1 MTGVVPWMILA
12 TTLLLATIS
21 FSAASRMA
29 KPRCRGTCGN
39 LTIPYPFG
47 IGAGCFYTDGF
58 DVSCEENRT
67 YMHNSSSNMEI
78 YSLNLIGG
86 QAQVSTFIAYKCSNN
101 TDGTSTDGWVST
113 STAPFFTLSSRA
125 NKLTVVGCNTLAFL
139 GGYNEE
145 EQNVGAGCFS
155 MCPDKQSVDSSG
167 QCSGMGCCQTSIA
180 PNLTSLNVSFD
191 SRFNNSEVNSF
202 NPCSYAFVAEQDWF
216 RFEPDYLEGHKFT
229 DKYKGVPT
237 VLDWVAGRESCAQ
250 APKNRTSYACVSTNS
265 SCINSPNATGYLC
278 ACNNGFA
285 GNPYLEG
292 GCQDINE
299 CESPGQYCHG
309 ICDNTIGGYHCYCG
323 PGTQSTDPKREP
335 CNPITASE
343 RARLTKTFIGI
354 SVCAIILLSCTFAL
368 LIECQKRKLMK
379 EKERFFQQNGGMLL
393 YEQIRSK
400 QVDTVRIFTKEELE
414 NATDNFDS
422 SKELGRGGHGTV
434 YKGILKRQQN
444 SSHKALKDY
453 EYGSER

>member
-47 IGAGCFYTDGF
+47 VGAGCFYTDGF

-180 PNLTSLNVSFD
+180 PNLTSLNVTFD

-229 DKYKGVPT
+229 DKYKGVST

-292 GCQDINE
+292 GCQGNQLTAIHFYFSSSPYVHLCIDLQLFCYFSMASTDINE

-343 RARLTKTFIGI
+343 RARLTKTFIGNSQYSKVLI
-354 SVCAIILLSCTFAL
+354 FHEGITYKRYCA
-368 LIECQKRKLMK
+368 
-379 EKERFFQQNGGMLL
+379 
-393 YEQIRSK
+393 
-400 QVDTVRIFTKEELE
+400 VD
-414 NATDNFDS
+414 S
-422 SKELGRGGHGTV
+422 
-434 YKGILKRQQN
+434 
-444 SSHKALKDY
+444 
-453 EYGSER
+453 

>member
-1 MTGVVPWMILA
+1 
-12 TTLLLATIS
+12 
-21 FSAASRMA
+21 MA

-86 QAQVSTFIAYKCSNN
+86 QAQVSTFIADKCSNN

-180 PNLTSLNVSFD
+180 PNLTSLNVTFD

-229 DKYKGVPT
+229 DKYKGVST

-323 PGTQSTDPKREP
+323 PGTRSTDPKREP

-343 RARLTKTFIGI
+343 RARLTKTFIGVGTELFQDVAQLAKCCL
-354 SVCAIILLSCTFAL
+354 STKGEERPLMTEVAERLKAIRSTWREQ
-368 LIECQKRKLMK
+368 LIEGAN
-379 EKERFFQQNGGMLL
+379 EE
-393 YEQIRSK
+393 
-400 QVDTVRIFTKEELE
+400 TVCLLE
-414 NATDNFDS
+414 NS
-422 SKELGRGGHGTV
+422 SQYDPSTTGRHGS
-434 YKGILKRQQN
+434 LM
-444 SSHKALKDY
+444 ALDI
-453 EYGSER
+453 ETGR